1 MSRRQPKPSPARDFR
16 ALAELPPQRPLTLP
30 TAVDEPPAEEIP
42 DEVELRVRRDADGR
56 LYALLMAAARIT
68 DSSSLRRL
76 AQRLHDAADALDGGA
91 S

>member
-1 MSRRQPKPSPARDFR
+1 
-16 ALAELPPQRPLTLP
+16 LTLP